1 MIYELNLEEAS
12 HFQSLICMLRW
23 IVELGR
29 IVIYLESSTM
39 GPCAALPR
47 KCHLENVHHIFDYFK
62 KFRNAELVFEPSSPE
77 IGMNDSERQDWIT
90 SEFGHLLEED
100 LKPERPSNMH
110 APRRIGFK
118 VSVKVVA
125 EHTEDIVNRKIRTGF
140 VVCLNSSPIC

>member
-1 MIYELNLEEAS
+1 MFFGCLK
-12 HFQSLICMLRW
+12 
-23 IVELGR
+23 
-29 IVIYLESSTM
+29 
-39 GPCAALPR
+39 
-47 KCHLENVHHIFDYFK
+47 KCH
-62 KFRNAELVFEPSSPE
+62 NAELVFDPSSPGF
-77 IGMNDSERQDWIT
+77 GMNDFERRDWKA
-90 SEFGHLLEED
+90 SKFGRILEED